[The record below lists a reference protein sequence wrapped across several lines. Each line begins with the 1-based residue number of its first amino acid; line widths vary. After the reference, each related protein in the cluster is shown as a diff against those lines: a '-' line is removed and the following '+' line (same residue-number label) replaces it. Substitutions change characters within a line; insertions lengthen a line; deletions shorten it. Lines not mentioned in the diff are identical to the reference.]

1 MKKASVVVIAALV
14 VLLAIPASTL
24 YAQSEGTWFKVPF
37 PFVVADKQMPAGY
50 YHVESLYWNAV
61 AIQRSGGNVGVITQC
76 QPTTVPNGGEP
87 TLIFRKYGHRY
98 FLSEA
103 RLPRMD
109 SGRKFYVTR
118 EELEIA
124 GKLPRPEN
132 VEVAA
137 K

>member
-1 MKKASVVVIAALV
+1 MKKASVIIAALV
-14 VLLAIPASTL
+14 ILLAIPASTL

-61 AIQRSGGNVGVITQC
+61 GIQRSGGNASVITLA
-76 QPTTVPNGGEP
+76 QPTRVPAGGGVK
-87 TLIFRKYGHRY
+87 LIFHKYGDRY
-98 FLSEA
+98 FLSDA

-109 SGRKFYVTR
+109 TGRKFYISQ
-118 EELEIA
+118 EEVELA
-124 GKLPRPEN
+124 RTLPKPEN
-132 VEVAA
+132 VELAA

>member
-1 MKKASVVVIAALV
+1 MSNETKC
-14 VLLAIPASTL
+14 
-24 YAQSEGTWFKVPF
+24 
-37 PFVVADKQMPAGY
+37 
-50 YHVESLYWNAV
+50 
-61 AIQRSGGNVGVITQC
+61 QC
-76 QPTTVPNGGEP
+76 ATAPK
-87 TLIFRKYGHRY
+87 LIFHRYGDRY

-109 SGRKFYVTR
+109 SGRKFYVSR

-124 GKLPRPEN
+124 SKLTKPEK